1 MADGD
6 VDAKITTTR
15 AFPCNVFDGV
25 DDYVEVPHD
34 ASQLGANLSN
44 GFTISA
50 WINPIGLSEYNDAY
64 ILDKSTGVTAENGFK
79 FFYYTGAGN
88 KFIMAEINA
97 GVARSSEIGSVLFGV
112 WKHVLVTISSASL
125 ANFYINGVLSGLA
138 NQNLIQ
144 TISTITTTNV
154 IRIGNRSTAT
164 DRTFNGLIKD
174 VKMWNRVL
182 TADEMTLDY
191 AGTLITNGLIL
202 NVPLQDD
209 YNDKSPTGLTGT
221 NSGTYLVN
229 NLPNRIKADV
239 NSLNLAAVTDKPI
252 VVLPVGGRDAAP
264 IVIGVNRS
272 A

>member
-1 MADGD
+1 MAAGD
-6 VDAKITTTR
+6 IT
-15 AFPCNVFDGV
+15 ADLAEASKYVGASFDGV
-25 DDYVEVPHD
+25 DDYVEIPHH

-50 WINPIGLSEYNDAY
+50 WIYPKTLGEGDQGVI
-64 ILDKSTGVTAENGFK
+64 IDKAMTVNGFGIRMLVPQK
-79 FFYYTGAGN
+79 CYF
-88 KFIMAEINA
+88 KINN
-97 GVARSSEIGSVLFGV
+97 SVLITCGNNS
-112 WKHVLVTISSASL
+112 LVFKRWSHLLITVNSIPQV
-125 ANFYINGVLSGLA
+125 NFYVNGVLSGTE
-138 NQNLIQ
+138 NQEINQ
-144 TISTITTTNV
+144 QISTITATSI
-154 IRIGNRSTAT
+154 IRIGNLFNSTNT
-164 DRTFNGLIKD
+164 SFNGSIRN

-182 TADEMTLDY
+182 TAAERASDY
-191 AGTLITNGLIL
+191 AGYNSPRDGLIL
-202 NVPLQDD
+202 DVPLQDD